1 MELILKDITVIF
13 GFSTI
18 VLMLLA
24 KIRIPAILGY
34 LITGLLIGPNGL
46 GFISN
51 PENVHNMAEIG
62 VILLLFSIGL
72 EFSTKQ
78 LMELKRPALGG
89 GTLQVVLTTLFV
101 TLVCMVSGLDFATS
115 IFIGMI
121 IAPSSTA
128 IVLKL
133 LGDKGESDSPYGRIV
148 TSILIFQDIAV
159 IPMMLIVPM
168 LSPEGESSLLTIG
181 LTMGKALIVVILLF
195 MIAKFIVP
203 FLLKRVVRTRSR
215 EVFIFSIILICIAVA
230 FITNQQGLSL
240 ALGAFL
246 AGMIVSETGFGYQA
260 LGNVTPFKE
269 VFTGFFFINIGMMIK
284 FGIFLD
290 NPLLIIFLALI
301 IILVKMLV
309 VLSSISLLGYS
320 LETGLK
326 TGLALAQVGEFSF
339 ILATSGLGAG
349 LITEDQNTLFIT
361 IAVISMAA
369 TPFLIQSAPLFLKI
383 LNKFKLPEHIVKGY
397 FHEKKEAKK
406 IYNDHI
412 IVVGYGLAGRLAVE
426 AADSA
431 NIDTI
436 IIEMNPT
443 TVEREKKN
451 GRAIFYGDASQEEIL
466 EHASIGKARA
476 IVISSAD
483 VSTAKNM
490 IETAKRLN
498 PTLIVAA
505 RTRFKSQIDELKKLG
520 ADEVIAEEVE
530 ASISLLRA
538 LFKHYYLSPE
548 KIQEIGDKITQVDL
562 SSATKQI
569 LEAKNS
575 YKLGYKGLSIETV
588 TVPVGAQVTGE
599 SIRAIDPRFKYNVN
613 ILAKKSGD
621 TVTVS
626 PGPNDRLNDR
636 DELIVSGTMNDIQIF
651 SSFINTK
658 K

>member
-13 GFSTI
+13 AVSTI
-18 VLMLLA
+18 VLMIFA
-24 KIRIPAILGY
+24 RIKIPAILGY
-34 LITGLLIGPNGL
+34 LLTGLLIGPNGL

-51 PENVHNMAEIG
+51 PENVQNMAEIG

-78 LMELKRPALGG
+78 LIELKRPAIGG
-89 GTLQVVLTTLFV
+89 GILQVVLTTLFV
-101 TLVCMVSGLDFATS
+101 TAVCMVSGLDFNTS
-115 IFIGMI
+115 LFIGMI

-133 LGDKGESDSPYGRIV
+133 LGEKGQSDSPYGRIV

-159 IPMMLIVPM
+159 IPMMLIIPM
-168 LSPEGESSLLTIG
+168 LSPGGESSILTIF
-181 LTMGKALIVVILLF
+181 LTMGKALVVVVLLF
-195 MIAKFIVP
+195 MVAKFIVP

-230 FITNQQGLSL
+230 FITNKQGLSL

-269 VFTGFFFINIGMMIK
+269 VFTGFFFISIGMMIK
-284 FGIFLD
+284 FGIFLE

-301 IILVKMLV
+301 IIFVKTLV
-309 VLSSISLLGYS
+309 VVASISFLGYS

-339 ILATSGLGAG
+339 ILATSGMGAG
-349 LITEDQNTLFIT
+349 LISEDQNTLFIT

-369 TPFLIQSAPLFLKI
+369 TPFLIQSGPLIIKI
-383 LNKFKLPEHIVKGY
+383 LNKFKLPDDLVKGY
-397 FHEKKEAKK
+397 FHEKKESKK
-406 IYNDHI
+406 VYNDHI
-412 IVVGYGLAGRLAVE
+412 IVVGYGLAGKIAVE

-451 GRAIFYGDASQEEIL
+451 GRAIFYGDASQEEVL
-466 EHASIGKARA
+466 EHASIQKARA

-490 IETAKRLN
+490 IETAKRVN
-498 PTLIVAA
+498 PTLIVVV
-505 RTRFKSQIDELKKLG
+505 RTRYSSQIEELKALG
-520 ADEVIAEEVE
+520 ADEIVAEEIE
-530 ASISLLRA
+530 ASISLLKADR
-538 LFKHYYLSPE
+538 
-548 KIQEIGDKITQVDL
+548 
-562 SSATKQI
+562 
-569 LEAKNS
+569 
-575 YKLGYKGLSIETV
+575 
-588 TVPVGAQVTGE
+588 
-599 SIRAIDPRFKYNVN
+599 
-613 ILAKKSGD
+613 KS
-621 TVTVS
+621 VV
-626 PGPNDRLNDR
+626 
-636 DELIVSGTMNDIQIF
+636 
-651 SSFINTK
+651 
-658 K
+658 